1 MYNLYMGC
9 IRNVLRINK
18 IVCMSY
24 EIEIEYYNQDGCIFY
39 IGETPYEVEL
49 YIETRT
55 FDEPDSYNSFTDT
68 IKYVQLEERYYRVDQ
83 TTLRCDGI
91 NYYDNEDICE
101 QLEEMLNE

>member
-9 IRNVLRINK
+9 ILYVLPINK
-18 IVCMSY
+18 FIGMSY
-24 EIEIEYYNQDGCIFY
+24 EIEIEYYDQDGCIFY

-68 IKYVQLEERYYRVDQ
+68 IKYIQLEERYYRVDQ
-83 TTLRCDGI
+83 NTLTCDGI
-91 NYYDNEDICE
+91 NYYEDEDICE
-101 QLEEMLNE
+101 QLEDILNG